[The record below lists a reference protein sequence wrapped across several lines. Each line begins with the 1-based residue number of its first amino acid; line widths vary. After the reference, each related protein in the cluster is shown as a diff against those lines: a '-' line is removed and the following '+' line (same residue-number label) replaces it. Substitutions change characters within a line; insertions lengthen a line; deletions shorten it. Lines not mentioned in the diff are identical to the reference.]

1 MEILF
6 SAVDFRFRVS
16 IYYLWKFHES
26 FNETSEATKR
36 FVDLVSSFFSIRIPF
51 SLSLGS
57 RNVTP
62 LYTKWVTWG
71 RGGVCVETLPQ
82 VFFYYPDRKRG
93 PRRARQKIPRGSNR
107 GFFSRWKRA
116 DDSRD
121 RDRGASR
128 SQFLELAS
136 KGNDKYFGQLFIY
149 QKFNELRNLFV
160 LDFFILSSLNFRLF
174 SE

>member
-51 SLSLGS
+51 SLSLSVHATLHHCIPSESLGE
-57 RNVTP
+57 
-62 LYTKWVTWG
+62 G
-71 RGGVCVETLPQ
+71 EVCVETLPQ
-82 VFFYYPDRKRG
+82 VFFYCPDRKRG

-149 QKFNELRNLFV
+149 QKFDELRNLFV

>member
-51 SLSLGS
+51 SLSLCS

-71 RGGVCVETLPQ
+71 GEVCV
-82 VFFYYPDRKRG
+82 
-93 PRRARQKIPRGSNR
+93 
-107 GFFSRWKRA
+107 WKR
-116 DDSRD
+116 
-121 RDRGASR
+121 
-128 SQFLELAS
+128 
-136 KGNDKYFGQLFIY
+136 Y
-149 QKFNELRNLFV
+149 LRF
-160 LDFFILSSLNFRLF
+160 FFITQIVNAVREGHDKRSPVGQIAAFSSAESVPTTREIEIEARVEANFSSLHRKETINISASCLYIKN
-174 SE
+174 STS